1 MADEKITA
9 NEWET
14 RRKCPIC
21 ADIADKKINLDGEV
35 QTHPSTG
42 EPLAC
47 PMCDYPETKLF
58 HKVVIES
65 KRTGARG
72 DTQPWNHLFKVEC
85 DSCNWS
91 HVVQNYVCLGEPWD
105 EVFGFKRKLEQTD
118 NQEHAIAWSNEQAVG
133 LRGGLDKYKKEDELL
148 GRGYRAARKITT
160 EKTAGQ
166 GKIEWIPTNAEKKL
180 PKFRDVDES

>member
-47 PMCDYPETKLF
+47 PMCDYP
-58 HKVVIES
+58 
-65 KRTGARG
+65 
-72 DTQPWNHLFKVEC
+72 
-85 DSCNWS
+85 
-91 HVVQNYVCLGEPWD
+91 
-105 EVFGFKRKLEQTD
+105 
-118 NQEHAIAWSNEQAVG
+118 
-133 LRGGLDKYKKEDELL
+133 
-148 GRGYRAARKITT
+148 
-160 EKTAGQ
+160 
-166 GKIEWIPTNAEKKL
+166 
-180 PKFRDVDES
+180 

>member
-35 QTHPSTG
+35 MTHPNTG
-42 EPLAC
+42 EPLPC

-58 HKVVIES
+58 HSVVIES

-72 DTQPWNHLFKVEC
+72 DTQPWNHLFKVVC
-85 DSCNWS
+85 DSCDWS
-91 HVVQNYVCLGEPWD
+91 HVVQNHVCLGEPWD
-105 EVFGFKRKLEQTD
+105 EVFGFKRKLEQTE
-118 NQEHAIAWSNEQAVG
+118 NQEHAITWSNEQAVA
-133 LRGGLDKYKKEDELL
+133 LRGAHDKYDKKDELY
-148 GRGYRAARKITT
+148 GKGHRAHRKITK
-160 EKTAGQ
+160 EKTDGQ
-166 GKIEWIPTNAEKKL
+166 GHIEWIPTKEEKKL
-180 PKFRDVDES
+180 PKFRDVPES